1 MITDNYSA
9 INNSGYTRINE
20 ISFNMNNRG
29 EWMSAEDPLIQTQP
43 ADVGDVDA
51 AAGASPSPGT
61 KDITPDTS
69 TETMDRMTL

>member
-1 MITDNYSA
+1 M
-9 INNSGYTRINE
+9 
-20 ISFNMNNRG
+20 F
-29 EWMSAEDPLIQTQP
+29 AEDPLIQTQP